1 MPRIEVNDIQA
12 YYEVHGEGFPVVMIQ
27 GLTANTSW
35 WDPRWIETLSGNFK
49 VVAFDNRGAGR
60 TSISDREYS
69 IGLFADDTAAL
80 MDALGIPEA
89 YVLGISMGG
98 MIAQELALN
107 HAEKVEK
114 LVLCSTYCGG
124 DRSVYP
130 SSEVMQTLMP
140 DREAL
145 SAEEV
150 ARMTI
155 PLLLTEE
162 FLKNNPGVEEFVL
175 QQITRTPISPEAFA
189 RQLNAIMNFDAC
201 DRLPDI
207 KAPTLILQG
216 TQDVLVPP
224 GNALIL
230 DKAIPGSRLLYFEN
244 SAHGLLEQTEE
255 VLAAILDFLTQR

>member
-1 MPRIEVNDIQA
+1 MPRIEVNDIQV
-12 YYEVHGEGFPVVMIQ
+12 YYEAHGEGFPVVMIQ
-27 GLTANTSW
+27 GLSANTSW
-35 WDPRWIETLSGNFK
+35 WDPRWIQTLSERFQ

-60 TSISDREYS
+60 TEISEREYS
-69 IGLFADDTAAL
+69 IRLFADDTAAL

-107 HAEKVEK
+107 HSGKVEK

-124 DRSVYP
+124 EESVQP
-130 SSEVMQTLMP
+130 SSEVMQVLMP
-140 DREAL
+140 DRGAL

-155 PLLLTEE
+155 PLLFTEE
-162 FLKNNPGVEEFVL
+162 FLNNNPGVEEFVL

-189 RQLNAIMNFDAC
+189 RQLNAIMNFDSC
-201 DRLPDI
+201 DRLPYI
-207 KAPTLILQG
+207 TAPTLILHG
-216 TQDVLVPP
+216 KKDVLVPSQ
-224 GNALIL
+224 NAPIL
-230 DKAIPGSRLLYFEN
+230 GKAIPGSRLVYFED

-255 VLAAILDFLTQR
+255 VLAAILDFLTQS